1 MDAYLK
7 RYLAYDC
14 YFSKL
19 GTSIA
24 KSGKV
29 NLDVGAEA
37 QRIIKL
43 LQDTAFEELIEDIR
57 NSPDKVITAKNIPQI
72 SNLEFGTIGIL
83 QLLKE
88 HGDYGMTYI
97 DIGKAYKGKGFND
110 TAYIKYGENHAKLA
124 NDLDLLYFVSQGQ
137 KYTYISEFGYALM
150 GFPEEKQR
158 ELIAKQILTIPIIRY
173 LVKKAATERV
183 DICQVLEQFVSP
195 ATAVRRKHSVKKLIN
210 FMACYNDKIAYLLS
224 RIE

>member
-1 MDAYLK
+1 MDTYLK

-24 KSGKV
+24 KSGKA
-29 NLDVGAEA
+29 NFDVGAEA
-37 QRIIKL
+37 QRIINL
-43 LQDTAFEELIEDIR
+43 LQDTAFEELIEDILD
-57 NSPDKVITAKNIPQI
+57 SPDKVITAKNIPQI

-97 DIGKAYKGKGFND
+97 DIGKAYKGRGFSD

-124 NDLDLLYFVSQGQ
+124 YNLDLLYFVSQGQ
-137 KYTYISEFGYALM
+137 KYIYISEFGYALM
-150 GFPEEKQR
+150 DLPEERQR
-158 ELIAKQILTIPIIRY
+158 KLIAKQILTIPIIRY
-173 LVKKAATERV
+173 LIKKAATERV
-183 DICQVLEQFVSP
+183 DTCQVIEQFVSP
-195 ATAVRRKHSVKKLIN
+195 ATAVRRKHSVKKLIS
-210 FMACYNDKIAYLLS
+210 YLRKYCNMCDYLFD